1 MASLKVVVVD
11 VASNGGP
18 GFLDVMPLRQ
28 VGFLILEG
36 PKPALDLDIVSPT
49 ALAIHALAYMVL
61 IEELFVFLT
70 CELTALIRVQNLW
83 PGHAER
89 LLAGLYADS
98 GVQCIIQLPP
108 DDTTA
113 VPVNDSCQIQESVL
127 HRDVRDVDGPR
138 LVRTRYI
145 GIPKQIRD
153 YGRTLQ
159 TLRKVRLRMDR
170 IDGHFGHP
178 PSCPLPS
185 DVITTLLQLGSHL
198 PGTPGRMVG
207 VQAIDD
213 LLAFQLCI

>member
-11 VASNGGP
+11 AVANGGP
-18 GFLDVMPLRQ
+18 GFLDVVSFRQ

-36 PKPALDLDIVSPT
+36 PEPPLDPDIVSP
-49 ALAIHALAYMVL
+49 AACAIHALAYMVL
-61 IEELFVFLT
+61 LEEFFVLLAG
-70 CELTALIRVQNLW
+70 ELATLIRVQNLW

-89 LLAGLYADS
+89 LFTGLYTGS
-98 GVQCIIQLPP
+98 GVQCIIQRPP

-113 VPVNDSCQIQESVL
+113 VPVNDSCQIKKSVL
-127 HRDVRDVDGPR
+127 HRDVGDVDGPR
-138 LVRTRYI
+138 LVRTCYI

-153 YGRTLQ
+153 HSRTLQ
-159 TLRKVRLRMDR
+159 PLRKVRLRIDR

-178 PSCPLPS
+178 PSCLFPA
-185 DVITTLLQLGSHL
+185 DVITALLQLGSHL

-207 VQAIDD
+207 VQVIDD